1 MEEEDAG
8 GGRLPLGAQQQTSND
23 TEEEEHFHQVCKAYQ
38 QYATFHQTKQQGVT
52 RRICQLINTSR
63 EQEEMLNNGGDNS
76 TSTNNEDTQHQ
87 YPTIESILPPSLHPQ
102 SSTNQQYIKQYNE
115 SSIRNQYYLDCILQ
129 YSNVATSQDV
139 LRQRKQASSQCHEVG
154 SNTLTPTASTID
166 WTTEDQISKIDSVL
180 KCVVR
185 DWSLDGKEER
195 SVVYDRII
203 DALERYMPLNADGGI
218 DEKMTCCNDDKC
230 ISNNTTDEASE
241 SKHQSLPRVAVPGSG
256 LGRLAWEIYSRGYS
270 VQGSDFS
277 LHMLLASDF
286 MLNGC
291 GIPSPPEGEEKIEEG
306 RRSFKQFGI
315 CPWIGETKN
324 VMSFEER
331 LRTVVVPDVDPTS
344 LLVTEEEDGRDA
356 PEFSMLAGE
365 FLQLYSHFLPENQS
379 KDNDEQHLKA
389 QDKFHAIAC
398 SFFLD
403 TAPSL
408 PHYLLTIYH
417 MLVEGGLLIN
427 FGPLMYHWSGHGS
440 LLPGDTDASQS
451 NGGNSSAYQRRNKHL
466 DDRYLS
472 SIDYTWEEVR
482 YMITQCGFEIVEEE
496 TYIPAKYT
504 SDNKSMMKV
513 MYDCVF
519 MVARKKSR
527 SNT

>member
-1 MEEEDAG
+1 MEDDSG
-8 GGRLPLGAQQQTSND
+8 SGSLSLGAQQQTSND

-38 QYATFHQTKQQGVT
+38 QYATFHQTKQQGIT

-63 EQEEMLNNGGDNS
+63 LEQEKISNNN
-76 TSTNNEDTQHQ
+76 TFPTNDEDTQQ
-87 YPTIESILPPSLHPQ
+87 KQPTIESILPPSLHPQ
-102 SSTNQQYIKQYNE
+102 STNQQYIKQYNE
-115 SSIRNQYYLDCILQ
+115 STIRNQYYLDSILQ

-139 LRQRKQASSQCHEVG
+139 LRQRKQAASHCHEVG
-154 SNTLTPTASTID
+154 TNTSLSTASASIE

-180 KCVVR
+180 KSVVR

-195 SVVYDRII
+195 SVVYDRIL
-203 DALERYMPLNADGGI
+203 DALKRYMPIVRDGNAA
-218 DEKMTCCNDDKC
+218 EKMSCCNDDKC
-230 ISNNTTDEASE
+230 MSNNTTDEASE
-241 SKHQSLPRVAVPGSG
+241 SKHQSPPRVAVPGSG

-286 MLNGC
+286 MLTGC
-291 GIPSPPEGEEKIEEG
+291 GIPPPLEGEEIEEG
-306 RRSFKQFGI
+306 RQTFKQFGI
-315 CPWIGETKN
+315 CPWISETKN

-344 LLVTEEEDGRDA
+344 LLHIASEEGDRREA

-365 FLQLYSHFLPENQS
+365 FLHLYSHFLPENQS
-379 KDNDEQHLKA
+379 KVNDEQHPKA
-389 QDKFHAIAC
+389 QEKFHAIAC

-408 PHYLLTIYH
+408 PHYLLTLYH
-417 MLVEGGLLIN
+417 MLEAGGLLIN

-440 LLPGDTDASQS
+440 LLPGDTDVSQS
-451 NGGNSSAYQRRNKHL
+451 NGGNSAYQRRNKHL
-466 DDRYLS
+466 DDRYLT

-482 YMITQCGFEIVEEE
+482 YMICQCGFEIVEEE

-527 SNT
+527 ESNT

>member
-1 MEEEDAG
+1 MDEEDVG
-8 GGRLPLGAQQQTSND
+8 GGSLPLGAQQQTSND
-23 TEEEEHFHQVCKAYQ
+23 TEEEEHFQQVCKAYQ
-38 QYATFHQTKQQGVT
+38 QYATFHQTKQQGIT

-63 EQEEMLNNGGDNS
+63 QEQEISNS
-76 TSTNNEDTQHQ
+76 NISPSNSEDTQQH
-87 YPTIESILPPSLHPQ
+87 PTIESILPPSLHPQ
-102 SSTNQQYIKQYNE
+102 SSTNAQHIKQYNE
-115 SSIRNQYYLDCILQ
+115 STIRNQYYLDCILQ
-129 YSNVATSQDV
+129 YSNVGTSQDV
-139 LRQRKQASSQCHEVG
+139 LRQRKQANSSQCHEVG
-154 SNTLTPTASTID
+154 TNTSISTFASTID

-180 KCVVR
+180 KSVVR

-203 DALERYMPLNADGGI
+203 DALERYMPLNANGGI
-218 DEKMTCCNDDKC
+218 DEKMSCCNDDKC
-230 ISNNTTDEASE
+230 ISNNMTNE
-241 SKHQSLPRVAVPGSG
+241 SSNSSPPRVAVPGSG

-291 GIPSPPEGEEKIEEG
+291 GIPPPEGSVEEEG
-306 RRSFKQFGI
+306 RQSFKQFGI
-315 CPWIGETKN
+315 CPWISETKN

-344 LLVTEEEDGRDA
+344 LLVTEEEDGRES
-356 PEFSMLAGE
+356 EFTMLAGE
-365 FLQLYSHFLPENQS
+365 FLHLYSHFLPENQS
-379 KDNDEQHLKA
+379 KANDEQHPKA
-389 QDKFHAIAC
+389 QDKFHALAC

-417 MLVEGGLLIN
+417 MLEEGGLLIN

-440 LLPGDTDASQS
+440 LLPGDADATPS

-466 DDRYLS
+466 DDRYLT

-482 YMITQCGFEIVEEE
+482 YMLCQCGFEIVEEE

-519 MVARKKSR
+519 MVARKKSATNCDIDN
-527 SNT
+527 S

>member
-1 MEEEDAG
+1 MDEEG
-8 GGRLPLGAQQQTSND
+8 GGGSLPLGAQQQTSND
-23 TEEEEHFHQVCKAYQ
+23 TEEEEHFQQVCKAYQ
-38 QYATFHQTKQQGVT
+38 QYATFHQTKQQGIT
-52 RRICQLINTSR
+52 RRICQLINKSRQQQEDISNNTTSPP
-63 EQEEMLNNGGDNS
+63 
-76 TSTNNEDTQHQ
+76 NNEDIQQ
-87 YPTIESILPPSLHPQ
+87 QKQPTIESILPPSLHPQ
-102 SSTNQQYIKQYNE
+102 SSTKQQYIKQYNE
-115 SSIRNQYYLDCILQ
+115 STIRNQYYLDCILK

-139 LRQRKQASSQCHEVG
+139 LRQRKQAS
-154 SNTLTPTASTID
+154 TAID

-180 KCVVR
+180 KSVVR

-203 DALERYMPLNADGGI
+203 DALVRYMPLGRGGGGAT
-218 DEKMTCCNDDKC
+218 ERSCCNDDKC
-230 ISNNTTDEASE
+230 TSNNMTDESYNNNRKT
-241 SKHQSLPRVAVPGSG
+241 SSPRVAVPGSG

-291 GIPSPPEGEEKIEEG
+291 GIPPPPEGEEVEG
-306 RRSFKQFGI
+306 ERQSFKQFGI

-344 LLVTEEEDGRDA
+344 LLVTEEEDGRES
-356 PEFSMLAGE
+356 EFTMLAGE
-365 FLQLYSHFLPENQS
+365 FLHLYSHFLPENQS
-379 KDNDEQHLKA
+379 KANDEQHPKA
-389 QDKFHAIAC
+389 QQKFHAIAC

-417 MLVEGGLLIN
+417 MLEADGLLIN

-440 LLPGDTDASQS
+440 LLPGDTDVSQP
-451 NGGNSSAYQRRNKHL
+451 NGGGSSAYQRRNKHL
-466 DDRYLS
+466 DDRYLT

-482 YMITQCGFEIVEEE
+482 YMILQCGFEIVEEE

-519 MVARKKSR
+519 MVARKKSTA
-527 SNT
+527 SAE

>member
-1 MEEEDAG
+1 MEEDGSG
-8 GGRLPLGAQQQTSND
+8 GSLPLGAQQQTSND

-38 QYATFHQTKQQGVT
+38 QYATFHQTKQQGIT
-52 RRICQLINTSR
+52 RRICQLINESR
-63 EQEEMLNNGGDNS
+63 QEQEEISNN
-76 TSTNNEDTQHQ
+76 TSPTNNEDIQQ
-87 YPTIESILPPSLHPQ
+87 QPTIESILPPTLHPQ
-102 SSTNQQYIKQYNE
+102 SSTNAQYIKQYNE
-115 SSIRNQYYLDCILQ
+115 STIRNQYYLDCILK
-129 YSNVATSQDV
+129 YSNVDTSQDV
-139 LRQRKQASSQCHEVG
+139 LRQRKQAS
-154 SNTLTPTASTID
+154 TAID

-180 KCVVR
+180 KSVVR

-195 SVVYDRII
+195 SVVYDRILG
-203 DALERYMPLNADGGI
+203 ALERYMPLNAKGDK
-218 DEKMTCCNDDKC
+218 KMSCCNDDKC
-230 ISNNTTDEASE
+230 ISNIMTDES
-241 SKHQSLPRVAVPGSG
+241 SNISVPRIAVPGSG

-291 GIPSPPEGEEKIEEG
+291 GIPSPPEGSVEEEG
-306 RRSFKQFGI
+306 RQSFKQFGI

-344 LLVTEEEDGRDA
+344 LLVTEEEDGREL
-356 PEFSMLAGE
+356 EFTMLAGE
-365 FLQLYSHFLPENQS
+365 FLHLYSHFLPENQS
-379 KDNDEQHLKA
+379 KANDEQHPKA
-389 QDKFHAIAC
+389 QQKFHAIAC

-417 MLVEGGLLIN
+417 MLEAGGLLIN

-440 LLPGDTDASQS
+440 LLPGDTDVSQP
-451 NGGNSSAYQRRNKHL
+451 NGGGSSAYQRRNKHL
-466 DDRYLS
+466 DDRYLT

-482 YMITQCGFEIVEEE
+482 YMILQCGFEIVEEE

-519 MVARKKSR
+519 MVARKKSTA
-527 SNT
+527 SAE